1 MEEEEITEEEVRF
14 LKRFFRKKQ
23 VKKEIDTSIY
33 GLIQLQKKFREE
45 GDARGELSIDELHQM
60 LTS

>member
-33 GLIQLQKKFREE
+33 GLIQLQKKFQEE
-45 GDARGELSIDELHQM
+45 GDLRGQLSIDELHKM